1 MCCKSRRF
9 VKAYLHRQSI
19 QLSANPVPHSMKKMR
34 HSQSDHSDNELS
46 SSTRRESQEP
56 PQCETRTTSLASGL
70 TCPINGKFQTD
81 VESAILLTSN
91 GQLRRSSQI
100 SIKSTLSDG
109 RRKSSLPFMAIG
121 KLNARDS
128 IIEENLN
135 SEDTVETFVHNF
147 TVH

>member
-1 MCCKSRRF
+1 MCCKSRRY

-19 QLSANPVPHSMKKMR
+19 QLAANPVPNSMKKLR
-34 HSQSDHSDNELS
+34 RSQSDHSDNELS

-81 VESAILLTSN
+81 LESAISLASN

-100 SIKSTLSDG
+100 STKSNLSDG
-109 RRKSSLPFMAIG
+109 KRKSSLPFMTIG
-121 KLNARDS
+121 KLSARDS
-128 IIEENLN
+128 ITEENLN
-135 SEDTVETFVHNF
+135 SDDNLMGKFET
-147 TVH
+147 